1 MHALLIVGFG
11 DIAKRAVP
19 ELRASFAPVYALV
32 RTADAAR
39 DASARGVQ
47 AVVADLDRPDS
58 LTAAAG
64 LADCVLHLAPPDPAG
79 ERDERTRALVDA
91 LSERGMVS
99 QGHARIRRVQR
110 LVYVSTTGV
119 YGDCGG
125 AWVDEARPVN
135 PQTDRARRRVDAER
149 VLLEW
154 GARADVCVSILRA
167 PGIYAADRLPIDRL
181 RQGTPALRSEDDV
194 YTNHIHAEDLAH
206 ACLAALARGAPGR
219 IYNVADDSGM
229 KMGEYF
235 DLVADRAGLAH
246 PPRIARADA
255 ARHMSPVALS
265 FMSESRRVV
274 NRRMKEELGIVLRYP
289 TVREGVP
296 QSVAPTGAAV
306 GRRR

>member
-11 DIAKRAVP
+11 DVAKRAVP
-19 ELRASFAPVYALV
+19 ELVARYAPVHALV
-32 RTADAAR
+32 RSAQAAKDAA
-39 DASARGVQ
+39 ARGVQ

-58 LTAAAG
+58 LAALAG
-64 LADCVLHLAPPDPAG
+64 LADCVLHLAPPDPTE
-79 ERDERTRALVDA
+79 ERDERTRALVGA

-99 QGHARIRRVQR
+99 HGHGPIRRVQR

-125 AWVDEARPVN
+125 AWVDETRAVN

-149 VLLEW
+149 VLLDW
-154 GARADVCVSILRA
+154 GARTGVCVSILRA
-167 PGIYAADRLPIDRL
+167 PGIYAADRLPLERL
-181 RQGTPALRSEDDV
+181 MRGTPALRAEDDV
-194 YTNHIHAEDLAH
+194 YTNHIHADDLAR
-206 ACLAALARGAPGR
+206 ACVAALARGAPGR
-219 IYNVADDSGM
+219 IYNVADDSSM

-246 PPRIARADA
+246 PPRVARTEA

-274 NRRMKEELGIVLRYP
+274 NRRMKEELGIALRYP

-296 QSVAPTGAAV
+296 PSVAPASAAV